1 MSDPRTHKSLSASSN
16 GRFPHLKSLMAERL
30 RATGVPRKRIY
41 QLTRLIES
49 EFFRIYKES
58 LGGPQRAS
66 TVDAATFPEHKDAN
80 AGVRLSGFWLDKEL
94 DQPLILLIGGV
105 TGAGKSTIA
114 TEVSRRLGI
123 PRVIRTDFIRQRMRA
138 FFSPEIMPSIHCS
151 SFEAGSAMTLSED
164 ESSDPTLRGF
174 LDQTRNVLM
183 GVRAVLARSLEEG
196 RSMAVEGVHIVPGWI
211 PTSIRGAIVVPCLLA
226 AEKVEAH
233 VSNFWIR
240 SAASRADRPAR
251 RYLRSL
257 SEIRRIQDYLI
268 EQARKLGV
276 PVIETSHMEMEEA
289 IQSLIRLV
297 LNRVEQR
304 TLPRD
309 RRQSSSLR
317 GGLRQESGRAARG
330 DSAGRAD
337 WGAVYSIKTGR

>member
-1 MSDPRTHKSLSASSN
+1 MSDRRTHKSLAASPN
-16 GRFPHLKSLMAERL
+16 GHLPHLKSLMAERL
-30 RATGVPRKRIY
+30 RVTGVPRKRIY

-58 LGGPQRAS
+58 LSSAEHIP
-66 TVDAATFPEHKDAN
+66 TLDAALFSERK
-80 AGVRLSGFWLDKEL
+80 GVQSAMRSDGFRVDKEL
-94 DQPLILLIGGV
+94 DQPLILMIGGV
-105 TGAGKSTIA
+105 TGAGKSTLA

-123 PRVIRTDFIRQRMRA
+123 ARVIRTDFVRQRMRA

-164 ESSDPTLRGF
+164 ESNDPTLLGF

-183 GVRAVLARSLEEG
+183 GVRAVLARSLEDG
-196 RSMAVEGVHIVPGWI
+196 CSMAVEGIHLVPGWI
-211 PTSIRGAIVVPCLLA
+211 PTSIKGVIVVPCLLA

-240 SAASRADRPAR
+240 SATSRGHRPAR

-268 EQARKLGV
+268 DQARKMQV
-276 PVIETSHMEMEEA
+276 PVIETSRKEEA
-289 IQSLIRLV
+289 IQSVVRLV
-297 LNRVEQR
+297 LNASSGTRSYGIDDRVLHCQA
-304 TLPRD
+304 D
-309 RRQSSSLR
+309 SSMSPD
-317 GGLRQESGRAARG
+317 AARKG
-330 DSAGRAD
+330 GR
-337 WGAVYSIKTGR
+337 